1 MNVLLLME
9 IIIECCYAIY
19 DIVDMLLD
27 KTDTERKSF
36 KNGIF
41 HIFRNFKSQFFN
53 F

>member
-36 KNGIF
+36 KKRHF
-41 HIFRNFKSQFFN
+41 SHFSQL
-53 F
+53 